1 MDKEKSYQMPV
12 TYLNID
18 KVLFALFLVA
28 TIPVVHKQQ

>member
-18 KVLFALFLVA
+18 KVLFALFL
-28 TIPVVHKQQ
+28 PVGGINLVHT